1 MSIVSRTMWIYI
13 ALLACPAFA
22 QEGPELGVAVTAD
35 QIASWAISV
44 QPDGTGLP
52 AGSGNAAAGA
62 EVYVMKCLAC
72 HGPEGAGGLNDW
84 LVGGHGTISSDTP
97 VRTIGSY
104 WPYAAPL
111 WGYVD
116 RAMPFD
122 RPGELTRDQVYSVV
136 AYILH
141 LNGLIGENDK
151 LNAETLSKIQMPNR
165 DGFVPDPRPEAPSR
179 RSADHTSRNSPVVTR
194 RGSAKSVR

>member
-1 MSIVSRTMWIYI
+1 MSIVSRIMWIYI

-104 WPYAAPL
+104 WPYATTVFD
-111 WGYVD
+111 YIR
-116 RAMPFD
+116 RAMP
-122 RPGELTRDQVYSVV
+122 LTQPQSLSNDETYAVT
-136 AYILH
+136 AYLLE
-141 LNGLIGENDK
+141 LNGIIDEGDVMDAETVPNVEM
-151 LNAETLSKIQMPNR
+151 LNAGNFIWVYNEK
-165 DGFVPDPRPEAPSR
+165 
-179 RSADHTSRNSPVVTR
+179 
-194 RGSAKSVR
+194 